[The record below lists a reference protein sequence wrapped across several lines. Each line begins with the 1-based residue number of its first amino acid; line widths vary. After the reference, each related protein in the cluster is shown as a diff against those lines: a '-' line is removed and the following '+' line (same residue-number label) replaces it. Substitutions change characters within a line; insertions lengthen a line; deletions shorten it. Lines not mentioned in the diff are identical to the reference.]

1 MQFLNFIIDLPNT
14 EVKDEDESVEEET
27 DYIDRE
33 GDIEQF
39 TMERK
44 KPATLEDL
52 FRKNIEKYFKRI

>member
-33 GDIEQF
+33 GDIEEF
-39 TMERK
+39 TVEK
-44 KPATLEDL
+44 KKVATLEDL
-52 FRKNIEKYFKRI
+52 LRKNIEKYFKRI

>member
-33 GDIEQF
+33 GDIEEF
-39 TMERK
+39 TVEK
-44 KPATLEDL
+44 KKVATLEDL